1 MVKLKSVIRKIK
13 IKLCS
18 NEQFI
23 KMLRKEGMTIGKGC
37 NIAKTIVI
45 GDEPYLVSIGDN
57 VRLTHNVQ
65 LITHDGSIWTL
76 RKLGLVDKESV
87 LYGRIVIGDNCNIGW
102 NAMILPNVTIGDNC
116 IIAANSVVTKNV
128 PANSV
133 VAGVPARVVENIDV
147 YYKKHKDDLLPTYS
161 MSKSQKIQ
169 LIKEHQ
175 TDGFGGGISI
185 VLRQFFHRTK
195 RQKDYEIKCIIEVAA

>member
-23 KMLRKEGMTIGKGC
+23 KMLRKEGMIIGKGC

-116 IIAANSVVTKNV
+116 IIAANSVVT
-128 PANSV
+128 
-133 VAGVPARVVENIDV
+133 GVPARVVENIDV

-161 MSKSQKIQ
+161 MSKAQKIQ
-169 LIKEHQ
+169 LIKEQ
-175 TDGFGGGISI
+175 KSDWFGG
-185 VLRQFFHRTK
+185 V
-195 RQKDYEIKCIIEVAA
+195 

>member
-1 MVKLKSVIRKIK
+1 MVKLKSVIRKIR

-147 YYKKHKDDLLPTYS
+147 YNKKQKDDLLPTYS
-161 MSKSQKIQ
+161 MTKSQKIQ
-169 LIKEHQ
+169 LIKEQ
-175 TDGFGGGISI
+175 KSDWFGGG
-185 VLRQFFHRTK
+185 V
-195 RQKDYEIKCIIEVAA
+195 

>member
-116 IIAANSVVTKNV
+116 IIAAN
-128 PANSV
+128 
-133 VAGVPARVVENIDV
+133 
-147 YYKKHKDDLLPTYS
+147 
-161 MSKSQKIQ
+161 
-169 LIKEHQ
+169 
-175 TDGFGGGISI
+175 
-185 VLRQFFHRTK
+185 
-195 RQKDYEIKCIIEVAA
+195 

>member
-45 GDEPYLVSIGDN
+45 CDEPYLVSIGDN

-169 LIKEHQ
+169 LIKEQ
-175 TDGFGGGISI
+175 KSDWFGGGDKY
-185 VLRQFFHRTK
+185 R
-195 RQKDYEIKCIIEVAA
+195 AAAIFS

>member
-169 LIKEHQ
+169 LIKEQ
-175 TDGFGGGISI
+175 KSDWFGGGG
-185 VLRQFFHRTK
+185 V
-195 RQKDYEIKCIIEVAA
+195 